1 MQMQLA
7 SQEQERNRAIN
18 SSMIVP
24 LNDPTNS
31 NNFNNMDLKPAQVP
45 EEDDDVICI
54 SKNKN
59 MIKKRSFEELQR
71 RSQHGS

>member
-1 MQMQLA
+1 MA
-7 SQEQERNRAIN
+7 NQEQERNLAMN

-31 NNFNNMDLKPAQVP
+31 NNFNNMDLRPAQVP
-45 EEDDDVICI
+45 EDDDDVICI

-59 MIKKRSFEELQR
+59 LIKKRSFGELQR
-71 RSQHGS
+71 RSQHES